1 VTGRPRPGIEP
12 ADHAVSDVLSE
23 DMRGIV
29 LTTLFV
35 VVAIAL
41 VVWSGSEV
49 YGHGLATGALA
60 VLMVFGIASFARS
73 GKPRR

>member
-1 VTGRPRPGIEP
+1 
-12 ADHAVSDVLSE
+12 
-23 DMRGIV
+23 MRGIV

-35 VVAIAL
+35 VAAIAL

-60 VLMVFGIASFARS
+60 VLMVFGIASFARTGRS
-73 GKPRR
+73 RR

>member
-1 VTGRPRPGIEP
+1 
-12 ADHAVSDVLSE
+12 
-23 DMRGIV
+23 MRGIL

-35 VVAIAL
+35 VTAVAL

-49 YGHGLATGALA
+49 YGHGFATGALA

-73 GKPRR
+73 GGSRR